1 MNILPVNFAGL
12 LLIALAL
19 AMFILEAKYAS
30 HGILGIGGVVAML
43 LGALM
48 LIRSPLTNAGVSV
61 GVAAGMTLPFAGISI
76 FLMRLVLRSRSWKQS
91 TGLEQLA
98 GLEGQVT
105 EALVSAAPGGPARGM
120 VRPEGH
126 AHPRSQGRWVDFAC
140 RTEADFAERRRLM
153 RRGVSIEKEAQNGS
167 DRESDCAL
175 CFPDLVLEFPVHH
188 QGMGARRGV
197 ASRADAARSEARG
210 VAAGVLAD

>member
-1 MNILPVNFAGL
+1 MIAPGVIGGICAVLALYAMNILPVNFAGL

-76 FLMRLVLRSRSWKQS
+76 FLMRLVLRSRNWKQS

-120 VRPEGH
+120 VRVHGELWRAVANAEVPKDT
-126 AHPRSQGRWVDFAC
+126 PIRVLK
-140 RTEADFAERRRLM
+140 ADGLTLHVEPKQT
-153 RRGVSIEKEAQNGS
+153 SPN
-167 DRESDCAL
+167 
-175 CFPDLVLEFPVHH
+175 
-188 QGMGARRGV
+188 
-197 ASRADAARSEARG
+197 
-210 VAAGVLAD
+210 AGG